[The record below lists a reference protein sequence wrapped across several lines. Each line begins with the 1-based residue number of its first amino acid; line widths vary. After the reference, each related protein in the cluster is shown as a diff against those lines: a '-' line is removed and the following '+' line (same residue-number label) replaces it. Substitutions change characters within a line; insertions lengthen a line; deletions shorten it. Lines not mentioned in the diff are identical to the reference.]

1 MFVIQGQTLTPGS
14 TVAVSGSVVSAPPL
28 IEQHGQSSPQQTVVT
43 TPVMYLGSLTYIMDK
58 SSNFVLDDQAIAAG
72 RALTILGTTVSRPSG
87 NSLVVLG
94 GNTETLSEV
103 VMTLDADKFNASSS
117 ETGLAFGHVIDGST
131 SIGNAPVMV

>member
-1 MFVIQGQTLTPGS
+1 
-14 TVAVSGSVVSAPPL
+14 
-28 IEQHGQSSPQQTVVT
+28 
-43 TPVMYLGSLTYIMDK
+43 MDK